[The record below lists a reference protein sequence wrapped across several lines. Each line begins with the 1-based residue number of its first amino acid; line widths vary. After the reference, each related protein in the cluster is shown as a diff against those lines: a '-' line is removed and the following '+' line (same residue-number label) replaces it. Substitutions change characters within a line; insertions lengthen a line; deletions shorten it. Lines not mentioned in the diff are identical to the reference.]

1 MSNLATAYG
10 EAMKRSLT
18 NLSRPL
24 LKHFPTLAAFTA
36 SVLVAFLFRDV
47 VVTHPPAL
55 LWAALVMAG
64 ATLLA
69 AYYSVGTRDTP
80 WSLLVPGISLLS
92 IALLRYGT
100 GGATSLFSA
109 LIILPVL
116 WISAQ
121 AGRRWVIVA
130 IFGTSAA
137 LMLPFVI
144 DRRWSADVSE
154 WLRGIVVPV
163 IFGLAA
169 IVVNELSRQARQQVD
184 GVQRLVKEGE
194 NLLAESLS
202 TAAQLKANEVQL
214 RAADRLTRSVL
225 DAVTEQSVIG
235 TDLTGLIDVWN
246 PGAEVMLGLTPF
258 QAQGKRYVFDFHL
271 VDELDAWSRELNYP
285 HGASVLNPGF
295 SALVESARLGRAE
308 VRDWTYVRDD
318 GSRISVSI
326 AVTPRLDDRTETV
339 GYIFV
344 ATDVTHALES
354 SRLKDEFVGLISH
367 ELRTPLS
374 SILGYLELIRDDDEA
389 PLSAEQLQYLG
400 VAERNAHRLL
410 ALVGDLLFT
419 AQVSSGRFP
428 LTLDTVKMSEVV
440 SAAVLSAL
448 PVALGAGVELL
459 IELPADALSVRGDSV
474 RLGQACD
481 NLISN
486 ALKFTRRGGRVTV
499 SLGSG
504 DDCAVV
510 TVRDTGIGIPES
522 ELDQLYARFFRAS
535 TATRNAVPGVGL
547 GLTITKAIVTAHEG
561 ELDVESEEGVGTAFI
576 MTLPIATLPLA
587 AQPLTKQPL
596 TTLSLEAHRANPAS

>member
-1 MSNLATAYG
+1 MNILRRG
-10 EAMKRSLT
+10 HRLAMKRLSVNAPRPSLRHLPT
-18 NLSRPL
+18 VTAFAAAL
-24 LKHFPTLAAFTA
+24 LLT
-36 SVLVAFLFRDV
+36 VLFRGLL
-47 VVTHPPAL
+47 VTHPIAL
-55 LWAALVMAG
+55 LWSALAMVL

-69 AYYSVGTRDTP
+69 MFYSVSARATR
-80 WSLLVPGISLLS
+80 WSLIVPGVSLLA
-92 IALLRYGT
+92 IAILRYAT
-100 GGATSLFSA
+100 GGPTSLFSA
-109 LIILPVL
+109 LIILPVV
-116 WISAQ
+116 WISAET
-121 AGRRWVIVA
+121 GRRWVVVA
-130 IFGTSAA
+130 ILGTSAA
-137 LMLPFVI
+137 LMLPNVI
-144 DRRWSADVSE
+144 DLRWPSDASD
-154 WLRGIVVPV
+154 WLRGVFPPVV
-163 IFGLAA
+163 FGLAA
-169 IVVNELSRQARQQVD
+169 IVINELSRQARHQVD
-184 GVQRLVKEGE
+184 DVRRLVSESEK
-194 NLLAESLS
+194 LLAESLS
-202 TAAQLKANEVQL
+202 AAVQLEANEVQL

-246 PGAEVMLGLTPF
+246 PGAHVMLGLTPF
-258 QAQGKRYVFDFHL
+258 QTQGKRHVFDFHL
-271 VDELDAWSRELNYP
+271 ADELDARSRELNYP
-285 HGASVLNPGF
+285 PGATVLNPGF

-308 VRDWTYVRDD
+308 VRDWTYVKDD
-318 GSRISVSI
+318 KSQISVSI
-326 AVTPRLDDRTETV
+326 AVTPRFDDRSETV

-344 ATDVTHALES
+344 ATDMTHALES

-389 PLSAEQLQYLG
+389 PLSVEQLQYLG

-428 LTLDTVKMSEVV
+428 LTISTVKMSEVV
-440 SAAVLSAL
+440 SAAVLSAG

-486 ALKFTRRGGRVTV
+486 ALKFTPRGGRVTV
-499 SLGSG
+499 SLGSRG
-504 DDCAVV
+504 NCAVV

-522 ELDQLYARFFRAS
+522 ELDQLYARFFRDS

-561 ELDVESEEGVGTAFI
+561 ELDVESKEGVGTAFI
-576 MTLPIATLPLA
+576 MTLPVATPPLA
-587 AQPLTKQPL
+587 TQPL
-596 TTLSLEAHRANPAS
+596 TTLSLEAYRANPAS